1 MKSIEEKIETCKE
14 LQALYASAL
23 EEEFENRSHK
33 WPYVLEMIKGFDFYT
48 DMRIR
53 FRKLL
58 DYKNNFDNI
67 VKAREK
73 LLDDMLNKR
82 PLEKIDWFI
91 ND

>member
-1 MKSIEEKIETCKE
+1 MKSIEEKLDTCKE

-23 EEEFENRSHK
+23 EEELENRVHT
-33 WPYVLEMIKGFDFYT
+33 WPWIIEMIKGFDFYT
-48 DMRIR
+48 DMRSR

-58 DYKNNFDNI
+58 EYKNNFDNT

-82 PLEKIDWFI
+82 SLEKIDWF